1 MYRPTSKSPPPALN
15 EERLRELALRYVG
28 KYATSR
34 AKLALYLKRKISERS
49 WEDNG
54 QPDIET
60 LVNQFSELGYINDA
74 QFAEARGRSFIRR
87 GYGKRKLYENLRAA
101 GIEDDD
107 ATSARKLAEMSEF
120 SAAENFARR
129 KRIGPFAQEKVTE
142 EKRRKDLQAFLRAG
156 HGWEI
161 SRRFVNADPGDLID
175 EY

>member
-87 GYGKRKLYENLRAA
+87 GYGKRKLNENLHA
-101 GIEDDD
+101 ESV
-107 ATSARKLAEMSEF
+107 SAHS
-120 SAAENFARR
+120 RR
-129 KRIGPFAQEKVTE
+129 KKWLKINGEKIFKHFYAQATGGKY
-142 EKRRKDLQAFLRAG
+142 Q
-156 HGWEI
+156 
-161 SRRFVNADPGDLID
+161 GDL
-175 EY
+175 